1 MKINIFGIVNI
12 LGLIFALN
20 AGFMAL
26 CIPFAIYYDDGTLLS
41 WFQAVGISL
50 LIGGLLYGITY
61 RNRDVRSVRKRDGYI
76 IVTLSWFVMALSG
89 TIPYTISGAIPNFTN
104 AFFESISGFTTTG
117 ASILDNIESMPES
130 MLFWR
135 SFTQWIGGL
144 GFIVLVISI
153 LPSLGI
159 GGMQLFLAEAPGITA
174 DKIKPR
180 IQDTAKRLWFLY
192 IGLTLTY
199 ILLMLFGGMGFFDA
213 INHGL
218 TTLSTG
224 GFSTRQAS
232 IAAFNSP
239 YTEYIT
245 TIFMFL
251 GGTSFVLVYIAIKGN
266 LKKVWSN
273 EEFRVYTALTGFAV
287 ILVTLILMFRQGLH
301 IEEAFR
307 YAAFQVV
314 SIITTTG
321 FATADFTLW
330 GGGAI
335 IIFFTL
341 MFLGGSAGSTAGGV
355 KIVRHLIIAKNS
367 IIEFKRQ
374 LHPSAI
380 IPVRFNFSPI
390 PHEVTRNILAFVIIY
405 LTIFGL
411 SSVFLTI
418 LGVDAVTAMGSVATS
433 LGNIGPGLNET
444 GPAYSYVGLPAFA
457 KWTLGILMVIGR
469 LEIFTVLIIFTGYFW
484 RGT

>member
-1 MKINIFGIVNI
+1 
-12 LGLIFALN
+12 
-20 AGFMAL
+20 MA
-26 CIPFAIYYDDGTLLS
+26 
-41 WFQAVGISL
+41 V
-50 LIGGLLYGITY
+50 
-61 RNRDVRSVRKRDGYI
+61 
-76 IVTLSWFVMALSG
+76 SG
-89 TIPYTISGAIPNFTN
+89 TIPYIISGAIPDFTN

-117 ASILDNIESMPES
+117 ASILDDIESMPES
-130 MLFWR
+130 LLFWR

-192 IGLTLTY
+192 IGLTLTCTLL
-199 ILLMLFGGMGFFDA
+199 LLMGGMGFFEA

-232 IAAFNSP
+232 MAAFDSP
-239 YTEYIT
+239 YIEYVT

-251 GGTSFVLVYIAIKGN
+251 GGTSFVLIYIAIKGN
-266 LKKVWSN
+266 VKKVWDN
-273 EEFRVYTALTGFAV
+273 EEFRAYTALTAFIV
-287 ILVTLILMFRQGLH
+287 ILVTLILIFREGLH

-307 YAAFQVV
+307 YAVFQVV

-341 MFLGGSAGSTAGGV
+341 MFTGGSAGSTAGGV

-418 LGVDAVTAMGSVATS
+418 FGVDAITAMGSVATS

-444 GPAYSYVGLPAFA
+444 GPAYSFSALPAFA
-457 KWTLGILMVIGR
+457 KWTLGILMVVGR

-484 RGT
+484 RST